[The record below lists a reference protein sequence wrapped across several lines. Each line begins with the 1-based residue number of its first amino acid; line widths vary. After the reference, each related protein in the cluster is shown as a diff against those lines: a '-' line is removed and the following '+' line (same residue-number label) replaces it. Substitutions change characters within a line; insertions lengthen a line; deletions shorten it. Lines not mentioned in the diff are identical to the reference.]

1 MFQTT
6 HDPLSLAADLRVA
19 AMHHEMRT
27 AARELATLVRE
38 ALPEAGLLRF
48 CLSDQ
53 GDWLCLDGWAP
64 GGRDPQWRDVPYH
77 LAADPDEL
85 RYALPRHL
93 DARADLGPIQ
103 QSDGGPVPGLWEA
116 DYERGE
122 YEMNI
127 DTVLRG
133 DPPGPAI
140 EVLAV
145 RDPDGA
151 DAFTLALGGEVVPAG
166 AVTVHQVD
174 AGAGWDR
181 LGWAEHRDRCLDAAS
196 EAMRPL
202 VREAF
207 DSPPGSEHIDP

>member
-1 MFQTT
+1 
-6 HDPLSLAADLRVA
+6 
-19 AMHHEMRT
+19 MHHEMRT
-27 AARELATLVRE
+27 ASRELATLIRE

-64 GGRDPQWRDVPYH
+64 GGRLEPQWREVPYH
-77 LAADPDEL
+77 LAGDPEEL
-85 RYALPRHL
+85 RYGLPRHL
-93 DARADLGPIQ
+93 DPRAHLGVNER
-103 QSDGGPVPGLWEA
+103 SSGSGPVPGLWVA

-122 YEMNI
+122 YRMNI

-133 DPPGPAI
+133 DPGPAI

-145 RDPDGA
+145 RNPDGA
-151 DAFTLALGGEVVPAG
+151 TALTLALGGEVVPAG

-181 LGWAEHRDRCLDAAS
+181 FGWAEHRDRCLDAAS

-207 DSPPGSEHIDP
+207 DSPPGGEHIDP